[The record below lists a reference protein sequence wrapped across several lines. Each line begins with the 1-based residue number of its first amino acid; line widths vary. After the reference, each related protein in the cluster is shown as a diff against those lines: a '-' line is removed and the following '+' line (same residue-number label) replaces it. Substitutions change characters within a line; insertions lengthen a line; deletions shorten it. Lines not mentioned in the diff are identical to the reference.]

1 MVMGNKV
8 VPKRGFTHNGC
19 FHADDVFA
27 TALLLILNPDFNY
40 IRGNRVPDSFDGI
53 VYDIGGGEYDH
64 HNTERK
70 VRENGISY
78 SSFGLL
84 WRDYGR
90 NLLNDDDYNKLDQE
104 LVEKIDFHDNN
115 GGEYELSKVIK
126 EMNPVNG
133 DEKDFDDAFSIAVSF
148 AKIILENKIKRLVNE
163 HVSAAIINEC
173 IKDSDNGVLIMNE
186 YNPII
191 KHIGEYTDQVRV
203 CIYPSVRGGY
213 NIQSIRKYGDDDKK
227 FFPEEWCGRSE
238 DELYTITRIPGFVFC
253 HVGGFLGVTN
263 TKDAAISV
271 VRKILGIE
279 KG

>member
-238 DELYTITRIPGFVFC
+238 DELYTITGIPEFVFC
-253 HVGGFLGVTN
+253 HAGGFLGVTN

>member
-1 MVMGNKV
+1 VVMGNKV

-84 WRDYGR
+84 WRKYGR
-90 NLLNDDDYNKLDQE
+90 NLLNDDDFNKLDQE
-104 LVEKIDFHDNN
+104 LVEKIDYHDNN

-203 CIYPSVRGGY
+203 CIYPAVRGGY

-238 DELYTITRIPGFVFC
+238 DELYTITGIPGFVFC
-253 HVGGFLGVTN
+253 HAGGFLGVTN

-271 VRKILGIE
+271 ARKIMGIE